1 MSQDMAGED
10 ASLDASVAAIAAK
23 LRGSASS
30 EVTQDTR
37 ANRTDRD
44 AIEQDDYTDLE
55 DLERIDRDERAKA
68 AEAKTKPTKSAEA
81 QTKGDTEGEEGADAA
96 ADEEAYI
103 ELPAAEEGG
112 EPERIPAKE
121 AAEAFKQIRQMNGD
135 IAQAV
140 IRAQDEAQQKNE
152 AVHSQLLNELSEARR
167 TINLLMRT
175 MPVPQPPHRELLNP
189 QSQYYNPEAY
199 HTAKIAYD
207 DHMALIAEAQRGEQQ
222 LIAQQQKA
230 MERAAGEY
238 VERENERVSRYI
250 PEWKDEKSRDAY
262 RTAMAEKLAKHY
274 GISEAEMNGLP
285 FSHKF
290 IRLAADALKAKE
302 TPVKQA
308 EVRKQLQEKVV
319 KVTKGGVMPDR
330 DPGTGRFLSDARKEL
345 RETGSEDAFARL
357 LLKSGALKGL

>member
-23 LRGSASS
+23 LRGGAGSD
-30 EVTQDTR
+30 VTQDTR

-44 AIEQDDYTDLE
+44 TTEQDDYTDLE
-55 DLERIDRDERAKA
+55 DLERIERDERAQA
-68 AEAKTKPTKSAEA
+68 QAKPTKSAEA
-81 QTKGDTEGEEGADAA
+81 QTKGNQEGQEGEDAT

-103 ELPAAEEGG
+103 ELPAAEEGA
-112 EPERIPAKE
+112 EPERIKAKD

-152 AVHSQLLNELSEARR
+152 AVHTQLLNELSEARR
-167 TINLLMRT
+167 TINVLMRT

-189 QSQYYNPEAY
+189 NSQYYNPEAY

-222 LIAQQQKA
+222 LTQQQQKA

-250 PEWKDEKSRDAY
+250 PEWKDETSRETY
-262 RTAMAEKLAKHY
+262 RTAMAESLAKHY
-274 GISEAEMNGLP
+274 GITEAEMNGLP

-302 TPVKQA
+302 TPVRQA

-319 KVTKGGVMPDR
+319 KVVKGQSQQNR
-330 DPGTGRFLSDARKEL
+330 DMATGRFTSDARKEL
-345 RETGSEDAFARL
+345 RETGSEAAMAKWL
-357 LLKSGALKGL
+357 MSSGALKGL